1 MTNATDQI
9 NALENEIEK
18 IREETRLYQIET
30 IAVKSDMLELT
41 REELNGTLGKDL
53 FLPELFCYS
62 SISDIKQG
70 QLNNEI
76 LELEKQYE
84 ELYHQNQNIEYIVSL

>member
-1 MTNATDQI
+1 
-9 NALENEIEK
+9 
-18 IREETRLYQIET
+18 
-30 IAVKSDMLELT
+30 MLELT